1 MLTVGSRVGGW
12 CVLVATLGAAACS
25 GEEFSSQASGGA
37 AGAAGAAGSAGSAG
51 TSSGGNAGSSGSA
64 GSGGSGDAGVD
75 APAPVLET
83 VSIVR
88 QDGKGVAGVDVFSST
103 SDGKV
108 FAVGKSGADGKL
120 SIDVPDDG
128 MVSAAYANKITGSKV
143 FTVRAT
149 FTQTNVAPG
158 ASVTLFHLN
167 AESPTT
173 PTAPELK
180 LQFPK
185 GFPAGTTSVDVHL
198 PCANEQA
205 SPAAEI
211 SITTYVP
218 CPGQKL
224 LDIVA
229 VARSAAG
236 AVLGTS
242 SSLANPYDSSKSQTS
257 VLPAFSLNSEDLTIA
272 ADNVPTGGE
281 LRTSLRLRRAAS
293 NGLSTDVFAFD
304 ATSPKAK
311 TVLTVPDKLFD
322 RAFLDQQVSWQDGL
336 IRRSVSRMDSL
347 VAPFP
352 ATTTMVLPVAYAP
365 VEAVSAWDTSTPSRH
380 KINWSLGSGNTGTCF
395 LSMTAADRGTD
406 PSFYIAVRPAGQA
419 GFQIPEYPTGLESYA
434 PTATDKFRATSVS
447 HVWSPTA
454 GIASCAAVLRQQE
467 QQSVV
472 TASQFGDFD

>member
-1 MLTVGSRVGGW
+1 MLTKSSRVGGW
-12 CVLVATLGAAACS
+12 CVLVAALGAAACS

-51 TSSGGNAGSSGSA
+51 TSSGGNAGSSGSGGSSDA
-64 GSGGSGDAGVD
+64 GSD

-83 VSIVR
+83 VSVVR
-88 QDGKGVAGVDVFSST
+88 ADGTGVAGIDVFSST

-128 MVSAAYANKITGSKV
+128 MVSAAYSIVHAGPPALTQ
-143 FTVRAT
+143 RAT
-149 FTQTNVAPG
+149 FTQTNVPAG
-158 ASVTLFHLN
+158 ASVTLFHFDQ
-167 AESPTT
+167 ASPTT
-173 PTAPELK
+173 TTAPELK

-185 GFPAGTTSVDVHL
+185 GFPAGTASVDLHL

-229 VARSAAG
+229 VARSTAG

-242 SSLANPYDSSKSQTS
+242 SSLANPYDPSKPQTS
-257 VLPAFSLNSEDLTIA
+257 VLPAFSLNSEDLTVA

-293 NGLSTDVFAFD
+293 NGLSTEVFAFD

-322 RAFLDQQVSWQDGL
+322 RAFLDQEVSWQDGL
-336 IRRSVSRMDSL
+336 IGRSVSRMDL
-347 VAPFP
+347 LEAPFP

-365 VEAVSAWDTSTPSRH
+365 VEAVSAWDTATPSRP

-419 GFQIPEYPTGLESYA
+419 GFQIPEYPAGLESYA
-434 PTATDKFRATSVS
+434 PAATDKFRATRVS

-454 GIASCAAVLRQQE
+454 GVASCAAVLGQQE